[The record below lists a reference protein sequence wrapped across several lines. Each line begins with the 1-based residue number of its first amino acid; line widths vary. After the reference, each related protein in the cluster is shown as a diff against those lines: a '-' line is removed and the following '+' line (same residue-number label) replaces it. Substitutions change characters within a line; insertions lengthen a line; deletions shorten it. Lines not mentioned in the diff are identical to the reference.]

1 VRSAAPGKIA
11 GGHSGYDAV
20 DPAEQHASA
29 PRLALVCG
37 LLFAVIALMI
47 VLPRGPG
54 ANAVLSIFIG
64 CVLLV
69 AVTAARVP
77 TRWVVRISIVVALMA
92 ATSVVM
98 IVAFGDTATTAGLG
112 MTTLL
117 VVAVPVAIVSGLR
130 DARTVSIQAVFGA
143 IAIYLIVGLAFA
155 LAANID
161 ARISGD
167 AYFAQVR
174 TASLSQYVYFSY
186 VTLAT
191 LGYGDLTPAT
201 AIGRLLAVFET
212 IAGSLYLVTAVSL
225 IVSRVGA
232 ERQPR
237 SGR

>member
-1 VRSAAPGKIA
+1 VSSAAPGEVA
-11 GGHSGYDAV
+11 GPPAGVAGT
-20 DPAEQHASA
+20 DPVEPPASA

-47 VLPRGPG
+47 LLPRGPG
-54 ANAVLSIFIG
+54 ASAVLSVSIG
-64 CVLLV
+64 GVLLV

-77 TRWVVRISIVVALMA
+77 MRWVVRISIIVALMA
-92 ATSVVM
+92 GISVVM
-98 IVAFGDTATTAGLG
+98 ILAFGDTATTTGLG

-155 LAANID
+155 LAANI
-161 ARISGD
+161 AGRLSGD
-167 AYFAQVR
+167 PYFAQ
-174 TASLSQYVYFSY
+174 THSASLSQYVYFSY

-201 AIGRLLAVFET
+201 GAGRLLAVVET
-212 IAGSLYLVTAVSL
+212 IIGNLYLVTAVSL
-225 IVSRVGA
+225 VVSRIG
-232 ERQPR
+232 QPR
-237 SGR
+237 RRDGA

>member
-1 VRSAAPGKIA
+1 MASAAPGEVAGGRDGIA
-11 GGHSGYDAV
+11 GT
-20 DPAEQHASA
+20 DPAEASASA
-29 PRLALVCG
+29 PRLALVCA

-47 VLPRGPG
+47 LLPRGPG
-54 ANAVLSIFIG
+54 TSAILSVVVG
-64 CVLLV
+64 GVLLV

-77 TRWVVRISIVVALMA
+77 MRWVVRISIVVALLA
-92 ATSVVM
+92 GIAVVM
-98 IVAFGDTATTAGLG
+98 ILAFGDTATTTGLG

-117 VVAVPVAIVSGLR
+117 VIAVPVAIVSGLR

-155 LAANID
+155 LAANLD
-161 ARISGD
+161 ARLSGD
-167 AYFAQVR
+167 AYFAQVH

-201 AIGRLLAVFET
+201 AVGRLLSVFET

-232 ERQPR
+232 ERRPR
-237 SGR
+237 SPR

>member
-1 VRSAAPGKIA
+1 
-11 GGHSGYDAV
+11 
-20 DPAEQHASA
+20 
-29 PRLALVCG
+29 VCA

-47 VLPRGPG
+47 LLPRGPG
-54 ANAVLSIFIG
+54 ANAVLSISIG

-69 AVTAARVP
+69 AVTTARVP
-77 TRWVVRISIVVALMA
+77 TRWVVRISVIVALMA
-92 ATSVVM
+92 ATSVLM
-98 IVAFGDTATTAGLG
+98 ILAFGDTAATAGLG

-117 VVAVPVAIVSGLR
+117 VVAVPVAIVSALR
-130 DARTVSIQAVFGA
+130 DARTVTIQAVFGA

-155 LAANID
+155 LAANLS

-201 AIGRLLAVFET
+201 AVGRLLAVFET

-232 ERQPR
+232 ERRPR
-237 SGR
+237 SQR